1 VEEIEPDNDDE
12 RYAHEPQDYAAHS
25 FSPKSL
31 TVSEEKLRSCAGTSL
46 AGTSGIGGVAPT
58 IGFNTPLTTKFL
70 NSRVALADLDEVI
83 IEEPRGCQPRLLRVR
98 KSGAGERANATPDA
112 SVNTRIAAWF
122 PSSHVISAARRTGRK
137 TGAHWVAQAYGC

>member
-83 IEEPRGCQPRLLRVR
+83 IEEFPGVSAEASSGAKIGRW
-98 KSGAGERANATPDA
+98 GAGERDA
-112 SVNTRIAAWF
+112 RCKCEHADCGVV
-122 PSSHVISAARRTGRK
+122 P
-137 TGAHWVAQAYGC
+137 